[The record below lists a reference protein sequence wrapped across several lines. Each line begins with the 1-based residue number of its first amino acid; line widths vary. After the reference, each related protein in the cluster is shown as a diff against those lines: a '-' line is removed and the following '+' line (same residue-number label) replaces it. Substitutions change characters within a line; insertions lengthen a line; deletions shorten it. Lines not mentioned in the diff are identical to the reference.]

1 MKIWKQKTKLLTP
14 KDQKTDS
21 RKKKKLRQLR
31 EQKESKTS
39 NNNNLLPN
47 YQKNLTSRTLKI
59 LNLKHYYWKK
69 LIQKLEAKVKETVR
83 NTGQDKKLKT
93 IQGQKGSFKV
103 VGPTFDSYKFQGGK
117 KKGK

>member
-1 MKIWKQKTKLLTP
+1 MKA
-14 KDQKTDS
+14 KDQVTDS
-21 RKKKKLRQLR
+21 KRPKNWLQKKKKLRQLR

-93 IQGQKGSFKV
+93 IQWQKGSFKV